1 MSKDKYISTHILPLD
16 LFQEMCFGSNNVEIC
31 ICLKS
36 YFYYFLFIAVKGPY
50 FHRPLWNSLLCFL
63 SDLSY

>member
-1 MSKDKYISTHILPLD
+1 MSKYKYISTHVLALD
-16 LFQEMCFGSNNVEIC
+16 LFQKMCFGGRNVEIC

-50 FHRPLWNSLLCFL
+50 FHRPLWNSLLFYL
-63 SDLSY
+63 